1 MLVKRFIGLL
11 LFLAVLFLVS
21 CSENTV
27 AETDLSNIN
36 VQEIVATVNGEPIR
50 YGELSIM
57 MQRKRSDAVR
67 YFYDNYQA
75 EDSANYWTT
84 IYGKEKPMD
93 WLKAA
98 ALDEAVQ
105 IKMQQIIAKNEGIVQ
120 RIDYIDF
127 RENWVLEN
135 NRRKKAAEQ
144 KQLIYGPLQYEEN
157 AYYEYVFSNMVLQ
170 YKEKQRERSGLTVD
184 EAERLYKGQLEQK
197 LSTAVEVI
205 VHAVYDHIQNP

>member
-1 MLVKRFIGLL
+1 MVAKRFISLL
-11 LFLAVLFLVS
+11 LFLAVLVLAS

-27 AETDLSNIN
+27 DETDTANVNI
-36 VQEIVATVNGEPIR
+36 QEIVATVNGEPIR

-98 ALDEAVQ
+98 ALNEAVQ
-105 IKMQQIIAKNEGIVQ
+105 IKMQQIIAKNAGIVQ

-127 RENWVLEN
+127 REDWMLEN

-184 EAERLYKGQLEQK
+184 EAERLYKEQLEQK
-197 LSTAVEVI
+197 LSTAVKAIE
-205 VHAVYDHIQNP
+205 HAVYDRIQNP

>member
-11 LFLAVLFLVS
+11 LFLAVLFLAS

-205 VHAVYDHIQNP
+205 EHAVYDRIQNP